1 MAYKFM
7 NVAFELKMCTP
18 FFKHYLIFYEKEEVV
33 HCMYISAEAA
43 VTQSTALATVHGY
56 KYRRYISCSYT
67 VT

>member
-33 HCMYISAEAA
+33 HCMYIYCITLLPYYFRADA
-43 VTQSTALATVHGY
+43 VESLN
-56 KYRRYISCSYT
+56 I
-67 VT
+67 

>member
-33 HCMYISAEAA
+33 HCMYIYCIP
-43 VTQSTALATVHGY
+43 AL
-56 KYRRYISCSYT
+56 YT
-67 VT
+67 VYLYSQRKDLFYSKKKV